1 MSEIHFPGRVV
12 YARGATGRSK
22 GLLGRSEMRRDEA
35 LWLSPCKSVHTFGMR
50 FPIDVAFLDASG
62 TILHFVGEMR
72 PHRLTRLVWGAAGAL
87 EMHAGTLE
95 AVGAR
100 VGDVILWANPD

>member
-1 MSEIHFPGRVV
+1 MSEILFPGRVV
-12 YARGATGRSK
+12 YARGSLGRTK
-22 GLLGRSEMRRDEA
+22 GLLGRDAMRRDEA

-50 FPIDVAFLDASG
+50 FPIDVAFLDAGG
-62 TILHFVGEMR
+62 TILHLVPGMR
-72 PHRLTRLVWGAAGAL
+72 PRRFSRIVWGARGAL

-100 VGDVILWANPD
+100 VGDVVRWALSG